1 MADDCKENES
11 GKDNQPKMS
20 LSLVL
25 SLPVGHTGDR
35 GSIPRQRGL
44 LEPNTRFHQTTV
56 STLDV
61 SNIKPE
67 KTWRMTV
74 KKTKV
79 EMLSSPTCLLV

>member
-1 MADDCKENES
+1 M
-11 GKDNQPKMS
+11 
-20 LSLVL
+20 
-25 SLPVGHTGDR
+25 PVCHTGDR
-35 GSIPRQRGL
+35 GSIPRQREL
-44 LEPNTRFHQTTV
+44 SEPNTRFHQTTV

-79 EMLSSPTCLLV
+79 EKIISPKCRLV